1 MGTQCVEDQD
11 EADLRR
17 FRGLFDTYA
26 SALRRYAEQ
35 FVWSQDAAEDV
46 VQEAFWRVWRRW
58 RRINVETNIRAYLYA
73 AARTQALDYLARERT
88 EERRRQRSEPPGIV
102 DEDPLSSPEHERLLQ
117 REVVSRAVQAVLET
131 LPPRQREV
139 ARLRFGR
146 QLNTDQIARELG
158 MSPLTVKKH
167 MARTMR
173 ALKDVLP
180 AMLAHR
186 RMA

>member
-1 MGTQCVEDQD
+1 MGASCVEDPD

-17 FRGLFDTYA
+17 FRELFDAYA
-26 SALRRYAEQ
+26 SALRRYAER
-35 FVWSQDAAEDV
+35 FVRSQDAAEDV

-58 RRINVETNIRAYLYA
+58 RRIDVETNIRAYLYA

-88 EERRRQRSEPPGIV
+88 EEQRRRRSDPPGVV
-102 DEDPLSSPEHERLLQ
+102 DDDPLSSPEHERIVK
-117 REVVSRAVQAVLET
+117 REAVSRAVQTVLET

-146 QLNTDQIARELG
+146 QLTTDQIAGELG

-173 ALKDVLP
+173 ALKDALP
-180 AMLAHR
+180 AMLVRR